1 MLTKEIIWD
10 VRESLKEIMIMIKLM
25 TMELTESEIMIQE
38 MPSMKEMV
46 TLLAP
51 RPLRERKD
59 LQDRECTAHGVVAE
73 GSGDSFQG

>member
-1 MLTKEIIWD
+1 
-10 VRESLKEIMIMIKLM
+10 MIKLM

-38 MPSMKEMV
+38 MPLMKEMV

-51 RPLRERKD
+51 TPLRERKD

-73 GSGDSFQG
+73 GSGDSLQG